1 MTKPKTER
9 SNSDNCLYALGM
21 KGVTENEAS
30 SIEPSKAFEII
41 SSAHDKCISTAKS
54 IFFRAVDNEL
64 LIKVSDSPP
73 GYCFSKAGMNR
84 YKTMR
89 LQETILK
96 GADSTLEEFIRKYY
110 FDAFVDCVRDHLE
123 QLPIKYQ
130 DIEKGLG
137 IDFADSIREGPDII
151 AKMNAIL
158 KDIDL
163 PIEDDFRPSISIV
176 DLGKPYTLT
185 VESARNSIYLSKLIE
200 VEGRIMS
207 QSKVRPRFIRAAF
220 KCRRCDAITYIDQN
234 AGKWAE
240 PFECDNDV
248 CGRKGPFELRPEESV
263 KVDTQDITL
272 ESAQGQVNITVKLD
286 RPLCTSVYEE
296 RDAKIVKIVGVLELL
311 EINRNN
317 TKDFDF
323 VLTANSVVLAEDGTV
338 DPPTPEEIVIFEEWA
353 KNPNE
358 LRDRLIQSV
367 APHIHGKRDEKDALS
382 LALFSDWTWNA
393 KAESTLIRSSL
404 HVLIIGDPGTAKSQL
419 LADIAKLAPKSIMG
433 QGENSTGRGLSNSAV
448 EENGVWV
455 IKAGLF
461 AKADRGIVCLD
472 ELDKVDQKDL
482 VVLNSILVAQ
492 KQIVDKAGMHVTFNT
507 RCAALCG
514 ANPKSGHL
522 DRYLPIIQQLGVSSF
537 LFQRFDIVF
546 VNLDIPNKDN
556 DGIIY
561 DRIHELC
568 NNSSVGDSIL
578 KRPIPV
584 DLYKKYVLYA
594 RTKPQPKINTE
605 ADNLLKAFYISVRSM
620 PRTGSEEGAEY
631 PAISARSAAAL
642 NKLAIA
648 IARREMAPEATI
660 EHARYALALYKSSI
674 ISMGLSGEFDMMV
687 MENGGTQTQYQK
699 ITAIRNVLLEK
710 VNGSTG
716 LSIQDVSQ
724 YTGYSMSEVTGI
736 LQHLKQ
742 QGDVIEP
749 VNGKYRW
756 C

>member
-1 MTKPKTER
+1 MVKGKTER
-9 SNSDNCLYALGM
+9 SSDDNCVYVLGM
-21 KGVTENEAS
+21 KGVSEKS
-30 SIEPSKAFEII
+30 SIDPSKAFELI
-41 SSAHDKCISTAKS
+41 SNAYDKSISTAKRM
-54 IFFRAVDNEL
+54 FFRAAESEL
-64 LIKVSDSPP
+64 FVKVSDSPP
-73 GYCFSKAGMNR
+73 AYCFTKAGYNR
-84 YKTMR
+84 YNTIR
-89 LQETILK
+89 LQETILE
-96 GADSTLEEFIRKYY
+96 GADSTLEEFLRKYY
-110 FDAFVDCVRDHLE
+110 FDAFIDCVRDHVE
-123 QLPIKYQ
+123 RIEIKYQ

-137 IDFADSIREGPDII
+137 IDFAESIRDDPGII
-151 AKMNAIL
+151 SKMNDIL
-158 KDIDL
+158 KGIEL
-163 PIEDDFRPSISIV
+163 PIDDDFRPCISIV

-185 VESARNSIYLSKLIE
+185 VEAARNSIYLKKLIE
-200 VEGRIMS
+200 VEGRVMS
-207 QSKVRPRFIRAAF
+207 QSKVRPRFLRAAF
-220 KCRRCDAITYIDQN
+220 KCRRCGEITYVNQT

-248 CGRKGPFELRPEESV
+248 CGRKGPFDLQPKESIS
-263 KVDTQDITL
+263 VDTQDVTL
-272 ESAQGQVNITVKLD
+272 ESAQGQVNIIVRLD
-286 RPLCTSVYEE
+286 RPLCTSFFED

-323 VLTANSVVLAEDGTV
+323 VLLANSITLAEDGTV
-338 DPPTPEEIVIFEEWA
+338 DPPTPEEIAIFEEWA
-353 KNPNE
+353 KKPQE
-358 LRDRLIQSV
+358 LREMLIDSV

-393 KAESTLIRSSL
+393 KADSTLIRSSL

-419 LADIAKLAPKSIMG
+419 LADIAKLAPKAIMG

-448 EENGVWV
+448 EEHGVWV

-482 VVLNSILVAQ
+482 VVLNSILVSQ

-537 LFQRFDIVF
+537 LFQRFDLVF
-546 VNLDIPNKDN
+546 VNLDVPDKNN

-568 NNSSVGDSIL
+568 NSASVGDVSL
-578 KRPIPV
+578 KRPVPV
-584 DLYKKYVLYA
+584 DLYKKYVMYA
-594 RTKPQPKINTE
+594 RTKPQPKINKE
-605 ADNLLKAFYISVRSM
+605 ADDLLKAFYISVRSM
-620 PRTGSEEGAEY
+620 PRAGSDKGPEY

-642 NKLAIA
+642 NKLTIA
-648 IARREMAPEATI
+648 IARREMALEATA
-660 EHARYALALYKSSI
+660 EHAKYALALYKSSI

-687 MENGGTQTQYQK
+687 LENGGTQTQYQK
-699 ITAIRNVLLEK
+699 ITAIRSIMFEK
-710 VNGSTG
+710 INGSTG
-716 LSIQDVSQ
+716 LTLAEIVK
-724 YTGYSMSEVTGI
+724 YTGYPASEVTSI
-736 LQHLKQ
+736 LQHLKE
-742 QGDVIEP
+742 QGDIVEP

>member
-1 MTKPKTER
+1 MKKTKIER
-9 SNSDNCLYALGM
+9 SNDDNCLYALGM
-21 KGVTENEAS
+21 KGVNEKS
-30 SIEPSKAFEII
+30 FIEPSKAFEII
-41 SSAHDKCISTAKS
+41 SSAHDKCLSTAKS

-64 LIKVSDSPP
+64 LVKVSDSPAV
-73 GYCFSKAGMNR
+73 YCFSKDGLNR
-84 YKTMR
+84 FNTMR

-96 GADSTLEEFIRKYY
+96 GADTTFEEFIRKYY
-110 FDAFVDCVRDHLE
+110 LDAFYDCVRDHRE
-123 QLPIKYQ
+123 RIDIKYH

-137 IDFADSIREGPDII
+137 IEFADSIRGGPEII
-151 AKMNAIL
+151 EKMNDIL
-158 KDIDL
+158 KRIDL
-163 PIEDDFRPSISIV
+163 PIDDDFRPCISIV
-176 DLGKPYTLT
+176 DIGKPYTLT
-185 VESARNSIYLSKLIE
+185 VEAARNSIYFNKLIE
-200 VEGRIMS
+200 VEGRIMT
-207 QSKVRPRFIRAAF
+207 QSKVRPRFLRAGF
-220 KCRRCDAITYIDQN
+220 KCLRCEEISYINQK

-248 CGRKGPFELRPEESV
+248 CRRKGPFELRPEDSV
-263 KVDTQDITL
+263 KVDSQDVTL
-272 ESAQGQVNITVKLD
+272 ESEVGPANITVKVD
-286 RPLCTSVYEE
+286 RPLCTSVFEE
-296 RDAKIVKIVGVLELL
+296 RDAKIVKIVGVLEIF
-311 EINRNN
+311 EINIQNK
-317 TKDFDF
+317 KDFDF
-323 VLTANSVVLAEDGTV
+323 VLTANSITLAEDGTV
-338 DPPTPEEIVIFEEWA
+338 DPPTPEEMVMFEEWA
-353 KNPNE
+353 KEPKI
-358 LRDRLIQSV
+358 LREKLIQSV

-419 LADIAKLAPKSIMG
+419 LSDIAKLAPKAIQG

-448 EENGVWV
+448 EEHGIWV

-482 VVLNSILVAQ
+482 VVLNSILVSQ

-522 DRYLPIIQQLGVSSF
+522 DRYLPVIQQLGVSSF
-537 LFQRFDIVF
+537 LFQRFDIIF
-546 VNLDIPNKDN
+546 VNIDVPNKEN

-568 NNSSVGDSIL
+568 NNASIGDSRL
-578 KRPIPV
+578 NRPIHE
-584 DLYKKYVLYA
+584 DIYKKYVMYA
-594 RTKPQPKINTE
+594 RTKPQPKINKE
-605 ADNLLKAFYISVRSM
+605 ADDLLKAFYISIRNT
-620 PRTGSEEGAEY
+620 PRMNNEGSEY

-642 NKLAIA
+642 NKLTIA

-687 MENGGTQTQYQK
+687 LENGGTQTQFQK
-699 ITAIRNVLLEK
+699 ITMIRK
-710 VNGSTG
+710 VMTDKTKGSGG
-716 LSIQDVSQ
+716 LTLSEILQN
-724 YTGYSMSEVTGI
+724 TGYLSSEVASI
-736 LQHLKQ
+736 LQHLKET
-742 QGDVIEP
+742 GDIIEP
-749 VNGKYRW
+749 SNGKYRW